1 ISTIFGLSPPKGA
14 AQDLIETAILDSA
27 ATVLKDSGTDALAK
41 FAAAAASFNRPV
53 DLVVAK
59 ADPADCQSGPAVTAM
74 SRLVQT
80 PEGCISITAKRMSYS
95 IVAKIL

>member
-1 ISTIFGLSPPKGA
+1 
-14 AQDLIETAILDSA
+14 
-27 ATVLKDSGTDALAK
+27 GTDALAK

-95 IVAKIL
+95 FVAKILGFWPIIFAG